1 MFQRNNGVLKYTN
14 PSEQQPTHSL
24 KDGGEVLTAEFRVGR
39 VLSTALNR
47 NFQNA
52 KSWQVGAKV
61 WGTADGGCC
70 LWAVFSFR
78 IPTAKGTHLTAELSS
93 YLPVTQ

>member
-14 PSEQQPTHSL
+14 PSDQQPTHSL

-39 VLSTALNR
+39 VLSTAFKR
-47 NFQNA
+47 HFQSA

-61 WGTADGGCC
+61 WGTADRDAAFGLCSPLGYP
-70 LWAVFSFR
+70 LQNVP
-78 IPTAKGTHLTAELSS
+78 I
-93 YLPVTQ
+93 